1 MRSAGTGV
9 WIFAASLFAAEL
21 VFAQAPR
28 AREAYDRALS
38 LERAGDH
45 TAALSL
51 LWEAAGLA
59 PNDPDIQNS
68 LGEALERLG
77 ALDAAVNAF
86 RAAEQ
91 ARPGF
96 RKASNNLILAL
107 VKSGKGAEAVQR
119 ARAFVNEAPTDPDRY
134 FTLGLALSDQDAAQA
149 IEAFR
154 RALDLAP
161 DHALARYN
169 LALVLNRSDRQAE
182 AIAEL
187 HRVLATDQRAEA
199 FYTLGVIY
207 WHQGDTSRAADAL
220 RAALNTQ
227 PDYADAYAALG
238 GVLRSEGDL
247 AGAAR
252 MLKRAVELR
261 PDLPESHYTLAQVL
275 DAKGE
280 AARARAE
287 RQQAEQLRRRGEL
300 EQEAG
305 VWTTV
310 GTQKLDAGDATA
322 AVDCF
327 RRAIALVDAYAP
339 AHYQLGRALQRLGQL
354 NAARAAFARAHELN
368 PALIAPEF

>member
-1 MRSAGTGV
+1 MRAAGAGA
-9 WIFAASLFAAEL
+9 WIFAASLCAAEL

-45 TAALSL
+45 IAALSL
-51 LWEAAGLA
+51 LWEAAGIA

-77 ALDAAVNAF
+77 ALDAAVSAF

-119 ARAFVNEAPTDPDRY
+119 ARAFVKEAPTDPDRY
-134 FTLGLALSDQDAAQA
+134 FTLGLALSDQDAYQA

-187 HRVLATDQRAEA
+187 HRVLATNQRAEA

-220 RAALNTQ
+220 RSAIDAQ
-227 PDYADAYAALG
+227 PSYAEAYAALG
-238 GVLRSEGDL
+238 GVLKASGDL

-261 PDLPESHYTLAQVL
+261 PDLPDSHYTLAQVL

-280 AARARAE
+280 AASARAE
-287 RQQAEQLRRRGEL
+287 RQQAEQLRRRADL

-310 GTQKLDAGDATA
+310 GTQKLDAGDATG

>member
-1 MRSAGTGV
+1 MRVTGAGA
-9 WIFAASLFAAEL
+9 WMFAASLFAAEL
-21 VFAQAPR
+21 VFAQPPH
-28 AREAYDRALS
+28 ARQVYDRALA
-38 LERAGDH
+38 LERSGDH
-45 TAALSL
+45 AAALSL

-59 PNDPDIQNS
+59 PSDPDIQNS

-77 ALDAAVNAF
+77 ALDAAVSAF

-107 VKSGKGAEAVQR
+107 VKSGKGTEAVQR
-119 ARAFVNEAPTDPDRY
+119 ARAFVADAPADPDRY
-134 FTLGLALSDQDAAQA
+134 FTLGLALADQDAPAA
-149 IEAFR
+149 IDAFR

-187 HRVLATDQRAEA
+187 QRVLQTHQRAEA

-207 WHQGDTSRAADAL
+207 WHQGDTSRATDAL
-220 RAALNTQ
+220 RSAIGAQ
-227 PDYADAYAALG
+227 PGYADAYAALG
-238 GVLRSEGDL
+238 GVLKASGDS

-252 MLKRAVELR
+252 MLTRSVELR
-261 PDLPESHYTLAQVL
+261 PDLPDSHYALAQVL

-280 AARARAE
+280 AANARAE
-287 RQQAEQLRRRGEL
+287 REQAERLRRRAEL

-310 GTQKLDAGDATA
+310 GTQKLDRSDAAA

-327 RRAIALVDAYAP
+327 RRAIALVDTYAP

-354 NAARAAFARAHELN
+354 GAARAAFARAHALN